1 MSEAKPVIP
10 ALVPVYSALEP
21 AAHAFARIVA
31 GVGLAIHGWP
41 KITNPTGAAG
51 MVESLGFAPPVFWSV
66 LLSCTEFLT
75 GILLIVGLLT
85 RPAAGAAAVILAVT
99 VYAHWVA
106 FGQGYDGAEKSI
118 LWFALLVWLAMR
130 GGGKYSVDRL
140 GRHEI

>member
-1 MSEAKPVIP
+1 MSETKPILP

-21 AAHAFARIVA
+21 VAHAAARIIA

-41 KITNPTGAAG
+41 KIINPTGAAG

-75 GILLIVGLLT
+75 GIMLIVGFLT
-85 RPAAGAAAVILAVT
+85 RPAAAAAAIILAVT
-99 VYAHWVA
+99 VYAHWIA

-118 LWFALLVWLAMR
+118 LWLGLLIWIAVR
-130 GGGKYSVDRL
+130 GGGRYSLDRVVK
-140 GRHEI
+140 HEI